1 MLGVEEDEDDIYLIV
16 SFDIAMEEFTLIPA
30 PSSPFSDRITS
41 FSTHLT
47 AYENKLSVLSASLSG
62 DSKSCLV
69 HLGVMEEGGGT
80 DRERWSWTKKYTT
93 NPLSRHGFNAKD
105 YLEE

>member
-1 MLGVEEDEDDIYLIV
+1 MRFLKVQNDPFIDSMCFVWTIDSCNGLICLGL
-16 SFDIAMEEFTLIPA
+16 
-30 PSSPFSDRITS
+30 DRITS